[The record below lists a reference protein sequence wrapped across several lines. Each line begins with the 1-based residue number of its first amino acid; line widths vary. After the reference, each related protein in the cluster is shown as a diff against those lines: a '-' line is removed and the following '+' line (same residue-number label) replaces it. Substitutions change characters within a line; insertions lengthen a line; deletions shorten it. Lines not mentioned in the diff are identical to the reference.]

1 MPSTLNFPTN
11 PTSGEIYTF
20 SGKSWIWTGQAWRLQ
35 PQGAINGIVIGN
47 TTPAAGSFT
56 TFSAGN
62 VTAGNA
68 VFSGNVTSVN
78 ITTGNATISGNLAIA
93 GVINSSLD
101 IYGDVVANDINARGE
116 IYAPGNITTSGYFV
130 GNGRAITGIVVS
142 GGSSIDNGN
151 SSVSIPSNDANIF
164 VEVDSV
170 NVAEFTTAGLEV
182 SGTVTAPQIVTN
194 NIKSDD
200 SSFVNIADGLNVE
213 QGLTVVG
220 SVDVTGNVTAN
231 VVVANSFVGN
241 ISGNISI
248 SGANTGVVFND
259 SGVATASAGF
269 TFDKTAN
276 SVTVVGNVVS
286 GGSFVGSGV
295 GLSETMV
302 NRGGDTSNWNVL
314 LQMGTYTVN
323 RTSWGG
329 VTGPPLDSLVYVG
342 LLEIKNSTATGNV
355 AVSQTFYPGTVD
367 DFEDIK
373 LEFTR
378 NYWAGAWTPWIKMT
392 NDDQQI
398 DGGTF

>member
-68 VFSGNVTSVN
+68 VFSGNVTSAN
-78 ITTGNATISGNLAIA
+78 ITTGNATIGGNLAIA
-93 GVINSSLD
+93 GNVNSSLD
-101 IYGDVVANDINARGE
+101 IYGDVVANDIEARGE

-151 SSVSIPSNDANIF
+151 SSVSIPSDNDNIF

-170 NVAEFTTAGLEV
+170 NVAEFTTAGLDV
-182 SGTVTAPQIVTN
+182 NGTVTVPQIVTN

-276 SVTVVGNVVS
+276 SVSVVGNVTANI
-286 GGSFVGSGV
+286 FVGSGS
-295 GLSETMV
+295 GLTDAMV

-314 LQMGTYTVN
+314 LQMGTYLVN

-329 VTGPPLDSLVYVG
+329 VTGAPNDSQVYVG
-342 LLEIKNSTATGNV
+342 LLEVKTSVLSNGTTAIE
-355 AVSQTFYPGTVD
+355 QTFYPGTVTLGD
-367 DFEDIK
+367 VKI
-373 LEFTR
+373 EFNR
-378 NYWAGAWTPWIKMT
+378 SYWNNQWTEWIQMT
-392 NDDQQI
+392 NNDQRI
-398 DGGTF
+398 DGGEFI